1 MPQDQ
6 HSVSGRLPLGFA
18 DLTVLPGN
26 HIAHFYQTTEEWK
39 DLLISYHKA
48 GLEAGD
54 KCVYLMRPGRRQ
66 EWQEA
71 LEAAGADVDGALAS
85 GQLLVVE
92 DKDDAKER
100 QEALTAVLADLGGN
114 DTVLR
119 SGGDVNWTETH
130 WEWETHITT
139 VEGPQAVFLCQYDIT
154 AFGGDVIID
163 ALRTHPVCIVG
174 NSVIGNPFYEE
185 PDVLRE
191 RLVRRNLA
199 SSS

>member
-1 MPQDQ
+1 
-6 HSVSGRLPLGFA
+6 VPLGFA
-18 DLTVLPGN
+18 DLTALPGN

-39 DLLISYHKA
+39 DLLISYQKA

-85 GQLLVVE
+85 GQLVVVE

-100 QEALTAVLADLGGN
+100 QEALAAALDEIGGN
-114 DTVLR
+114 YAVLR

-174 NSVIGNPFYEE
+174 SAVIGNPFYEE
-185 PDVLRE
+185 LDILRE
-191 RLVRRNLA
+191 RLTRRTLA
-199 SSS
+199 STS